1 MTTDTLRD
9 YDRRA
14 DIGFSDEQAR
24 LIAESLATSGVTSR
38 DATRMLEL
46 ILRRSDGGGEQDLKS
61 IGGPRH
67 LSGNHIAAPY
77 TKLTHDIS

>member
-1 MTTDTLRD
+1 MTTDTRHD

-14 DIGFSDEQAR
+14 DTGFSDAQGR
-24 LIAESLATSGVTSR
+24 LIAESLATSGATSR

-46 ILRRSDGGGEQDLKS
+46 MLRRLDGGGEQDLKS

-67 LSGNHIAAPY
+67 LSSNHIVAPY
-77 TKLTHDIS
+77 TRMTA

>member
-1 MTTDTLRD
+1 MTIDTLRD

-14 DIGFSDEQAR
+14 DTGFSDAQGR
-24 LIAESLATSGVTSR
+24 LIAESPATSGPTSPGVTR
-38 DATRMLEL
+38 GLEL
-46 ILRRSDGGGEQDLKS
+46 ILRCLDGGGEQDLKS

-77 TKLTHDIS
+77 TKLTA